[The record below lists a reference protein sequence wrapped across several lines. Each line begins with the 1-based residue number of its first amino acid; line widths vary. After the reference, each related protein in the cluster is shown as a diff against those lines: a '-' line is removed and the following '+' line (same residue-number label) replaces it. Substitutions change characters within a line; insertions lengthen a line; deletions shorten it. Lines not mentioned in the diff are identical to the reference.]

1 VAPKL
6 WRVPENWRLEW
17 RQWGGLHVVYN
28 PASGD
33 THLLNAIPAY
43 VLRSLET
50 KTLSIEELKALV
62 KALASNS
69 HDRPP
74 DDALSSDIEALV
86 TELDELGLIAPAQS

>member
-1 VAPKL
+1 LSVSAPKM

-33 THLLNAIPAY
+33 THLLNALPAY

-50 KTLSIEELKALV
+50 KASSIEELEALV
-62 KALASNS
+62 SSS

-74 DDALSSDIEALV
+74 DEALSSDIEALIS
-86 TELDELGLIAPAQS
+86 ELDELGLIAPAQS